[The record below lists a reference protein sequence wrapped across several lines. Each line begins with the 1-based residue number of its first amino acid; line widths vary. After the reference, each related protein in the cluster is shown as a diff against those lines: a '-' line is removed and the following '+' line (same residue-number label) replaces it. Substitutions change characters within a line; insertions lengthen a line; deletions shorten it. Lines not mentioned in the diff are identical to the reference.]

1 MRLEIDMIAG
11 SEIRDTQGEVL
22 SIEGA
27 DISDLEAGR
36 GRFNDN
42 HGSGFFNT
50 IGRITFAKKIL
61 KEEDATDDRQ
71 RYYWNKIKVPFIYVR
86 GYLFD
91 DEDHPNARAAA
102 AILRNIHKTDSPLQL
117 KASVEGSVI
126 ARGISDP
133 KLLARTRI
141 HSVALTFTPA
151 NQNTLVEPLSVDKSK
166 YDDKADMAI
175 INSVLHLATTDVP
188 SFRQIT
194 RMASAEKIE
203 SNLLKIVNTLSK
215 YGVDTSNIK
224 IPSKQQLIKNAIN
237 KKINNNLKK
246 IHRELELIKQE
257 LSSADLSSRDEAF
270 FKNIKAKILGTM
282 VGLAP
287 MTLSTPKTE
296 APKDIKQ
303 QEKVTHQRIVDS
315 IRDSHPELYA
325 IAHVESS
332 GGKNLSH
339 RTIKSP
345 NSMHFGHKAGGA
357 FGMMPHMVALTISK
371 HPDLKN
377 KYPKLAEAAS
387 DVKANHQKITEML
400 NSDPE
405 MDREIATAAFN
416 YIKNKTIHPDQAFY
430 AWYNGLSGS
439 WKKLKDNGKDAISN
453 HWYVNR
459 VKSKLPSDVKK
470 ALYAGYGYAGSPSS
484 LVGGGVIQSESIEGS
499 KLPGFLNFTC
509 NNCGK
514 DQVYFKYQVKCRHCA
529 SPISF
534 DQLKK
539 LTDSY
544 KKNK

>member
-1 MRLEIDMIAG
+1 MRLDIDMIAG

-27 DISDLEAGR
+27 DISELEAGR

-42 HGSGFFNT
+42 HGAGFFNT

-61 KEEDATDDRQ
+61 KEEDATDERQ
-71 RYYWNKIKVPFIYVR
+71 KYYWNKIKVPFIYVK

-126 ARGISDP
+126 ARGVSDP
-133 KLLARTRI
+133 KLLARTKI

-151 NQNTLVEPLSVDKSK
+151 NQNTLVEPLSIDKSRH
-166 YDDKADMAI
+166 DDKADMAI
-175 INSVLHLATTDVP
+175 INSVLHLAMTDVP

-203 SNLLKIVNTLSK
+203 SNLLKIVNILSK
-215 YGVDTSNIK
+215 YGVDTSSIK
-224 IPSKQQLIKNAIN
+224 IPSKEELIKKAIN
-237 KKINNNLKK
+237 KKIKNNLVK
-246 IHRELELIKQE
+246 IHKEIEQI
-257 LSSADLSSRDEAF
+257 RDELYSLDNSQYDENLI
-270 FKNIKAKILGTM
+270 KNIKAKILGTM

-287 MTLSTPKTE
+287 ISANIPNVKQQSQAHVQDTPKITHAHVVE
-296 APKDIKQ
+296 SIK
-303 QEKVTHQRIVDS
+303 
-315 IRDSHPELYA
+315 DSHPELFA
-325 IAHVESS
+325 IAQVESS
-332 GGKNLSH
+332 GGKNISH
-339 RTIKSP
+339 RTIKNP
-345 NSMHFGHKAGGA
+345 NSVHFGHKAGGA
-357 FGMMPHMVALTISK
+357 FGLMPHFVALTVSK
-371 HPDLKN
+371 DDALKQ
-377 KYPKLAEAAS
+377 KYPQLAELAS
-387 DVKANHQKITEML
+387 DVGKNHHKITELL
-400 NSDPE
+400 NSNPE
-405 MDREIATAAFN
+405 LDKDVATTAFK
-416 YIKNKTIHPDQAFY
+416 YIKKKTINPDHAFY

-439 WKKLKDNGKDAISN
+439 WKKLKDGGQNSISN
-453 HWYVNR
+453 HWYVNK
-459 VKSKLPSDVKK
+459 VKSKIPSDIKK

-484 LVGGGVIQSESIEGS
+484 LTGGSVLQAESLDGHKGLVE
-499 KLPGFLNFTC
+499 FVC

-514 DQVYFKYQVKCRHCA
+514 NQVYFKHQVKCRHCA